1 MFNMQFARDNANVA
15 YSQKR
20 TRRAKGFADLKRTGD
35 QPIQRYKDAEWQY
48 ILSKPQY
55 HSPEVSPERGTGNK
69 DVLVYDIAERSEE
82 VSELNSAE
90 VGSDDFILKS
100 FLISCALCSGE

>member
-1 MFNMQFARDNANVA
+1 MFSMQFARDNANVA

-55 HSPEVSPERGTGNK
+55 HSPEVSPERGTENNK

-90 VGSDDFILKS
+90 SLKRR
-100 FLISCALCSGE
+100 FHTKEFFD